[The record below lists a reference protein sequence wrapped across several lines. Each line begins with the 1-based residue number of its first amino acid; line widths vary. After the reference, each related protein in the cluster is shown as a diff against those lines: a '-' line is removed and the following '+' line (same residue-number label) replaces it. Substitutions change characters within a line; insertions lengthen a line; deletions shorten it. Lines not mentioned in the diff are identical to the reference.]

1 MAIVSRA
8 ARAAMLSSAMVA
20 GALMIPCSADAQRY
34 ESRYGILAG
43 ASVNTISDLDRGLA
57 GDLGTQLNTKNRIG
71 GQAALYARIPLKGAL
86 SLQPELHY
94 IQKGG
99 KVEVTDAS
107 IGNDAVDFGL
117 KIGYIE
123 VPVLA
128 RIDLGSGS
136 WRPFITAGP
145 TIALRTSCK
154 VSFGSGSTNIATDCD
169 SGELGEGEEGPTTSE
184 DPIKKTDFGA
194 SAGVGLAGSL
204 MGRSVFAQL
213 RYNQGLAT
221 IAKDAPSSVSP
232 KNRGFSVVV
241 GFGF

>member
-8 ARAAMLSSAMVA
+8 ARAAMMSSAMVA
-20 GALMIPCSADAQRY
+20 GSLMIPCSADAQRY

-57 GDLGTQLNTKNRIG
+57 GDLGAQLNTKNRIG

-107 IGNDAVDFGL
+107 IGNDAVDFSL
-117 KIGYIE
+117 KIGYVEI
-123 VPVLA
+123 PVLA

-145 TIALRTSCK
+145 TVALRTSCK
-154 VSFGSGSTNIATDCD
+154 LSFGSGSTNIATDCD
-169 SGELGEGEEGPTTSE
+169 SGDLGEGEEAASE

-194 SAGVGLAGSL
+194 SAGVGIAGSL

-232 KNRGFSVVV
+232 KNRGFAVVV
-241 GFGF
+241 GLGF